1 MAKPRREN
9 TAQTQPN
16 REGVNPRSKRVI
28 RVGQAARMRPVS
40 EREEVMPG
48 VMTPEAGSSIQGPT
62 MRIEPDRGAVPP
74 DKPLPASKEEPSDQ

>member
-16 REGVNPRSKRVI
+16 REGANPRSKRVI

-40 EREEVMPG
+40 EREEIMPG

-62 MRIEPDRGAVPP
+62 MRLEPGREAAST
-74 DKPLPASKEEPSDQ
+74 DKPLSTSKEGPSDQ